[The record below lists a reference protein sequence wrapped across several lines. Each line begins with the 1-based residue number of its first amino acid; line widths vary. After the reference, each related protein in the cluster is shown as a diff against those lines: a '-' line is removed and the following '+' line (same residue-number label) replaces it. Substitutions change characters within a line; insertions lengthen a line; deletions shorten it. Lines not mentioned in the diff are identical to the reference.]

1 MEDNINE
8 LKQAEQPQTPNQRG
22 RRQRDSNWIIGGVMV
37 LLGVLFLIGNYTSFE
52 LQNWWAL
59 FILIP
64 ALGSL
69 GSAWNA
75 YRADGHLSQRVRSSL
90 TWGMVV
96 LAVALVFLLNLDWG
110 VIWPIFLI
118 IIGLGSLLAFFA
130 RQEGS

>member
-8 LKQAEQPQTPNQRG
+8 LKQAEQAQTPNQRG

-90 TWGMVV
+90 TWS
-96 LAVALVFLLNLDWG
+96 
-110 VIWPIFLI
+110 IS
-118 IIGLGSLLAFFA
+118 IGASSGPS
-130 RQEGS
+130 S

>member
-8 LKQAEQPQTPNQRG
+8 LKQAEQQQQPDQRAQ
-22 RRQRDSNWIIGGVMV
+22 RRRDSNWIIGGVMV

-96 LAVALVFLLNLDWG
+96 LAVALVFLLDLDWG
-110 VIWPIFLI
+110 IIWPVFLI

-130 RQEGS
+130 RPESS